1 MPDELRDNLIALLVK
16 QGHKGKDIVDEV
28 RGILSL
34 IDAQRC
40 VWTRRSHYVVE
51 NDMYTTKCKHTVWT
65 CLDLDSEPFCPCCG
79 KRIEIVE
86 VR

>member
-16 QGHKGKDIVDEV
+16 RGHKGKEIVDEV

-40 VWTRRSHYVVE
+40 VWTLNGEDWITQCGADIPDEDTYE
-51 NDMYTTKCKHTVWT
+51 KY
-65 CLDLDSEPFCPCCG
+65 PYCPRCG
-79 KRIEIVE
+79 KRISIKEDKNV
-86 VR
+86 